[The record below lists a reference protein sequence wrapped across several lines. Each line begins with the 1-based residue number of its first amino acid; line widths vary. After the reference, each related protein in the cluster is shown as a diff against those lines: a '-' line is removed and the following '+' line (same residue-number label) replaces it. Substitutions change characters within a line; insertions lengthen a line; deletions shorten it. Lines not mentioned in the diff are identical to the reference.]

1 MFARIAAGL
10 KPLLVIVLAFLVA
23 ASPALAAPS
32 ASIDVSP
39 DRLAIGDTAVV
50 TIRFSEPVTGF
61 DLSDMSAAMGTLSAL
76 ATSDN
81 ITWVSTYTPSASVTR
96 ANNLIIL
103 DDSNVSYSSGD
114 PGVGIITSNNFAIDT
129 DRPTATIVMANSTLI
144 AGETSSVM
152 IIFSEPVTGLTRT
165 DVSAPNGNLS
175 EFLTGDGGVSWTATF
190 TPDPVFDT
198 TNVMTLANSG
208 VADLAGNPGIGATNS
223 GNYTINAV
231 RPTATIVVADAV
243 LAIGKTS
250 DVTVTFSEAVSG
262 FSNADLTVA
271 NGTLSNVVSSDG
283 GITWEAI
290 LTPSLDVTDTS
301 NVITLDNS
309 GVINAYGNH
318 GTGTTDSNNYVIDT
332 VRPTATVAVS
342 PATLQDGDTAQ
353 VTITFS
359 EAVSGFAISDLSVAN
374 GTLSP
379 VSSGDGGITWTS
391 TFTPAAGA
399 LFDNN
404 QVSLSLT
411 GVTDLAGN
419 LGDGTAVSN
428 SFSLNVPTI
437 VPAPGALSAIAGMP
451 FSQTFTGAG
460 GLGGYGFT
468 LVSSSLPAELTFS
481 GGVLSGTPLSQ
492 GVSTLSI
499 IMTAAGGYTSPLYT
513 YTLTVAPSSLAI
525 TPPVLPEP
533 MKGVAYNHTLSATGG
548 VAPYNYSLT
557 SGELPGGITLA
568 PSGLLSGVPTGEGAY
583 DFTIQVTDSNG
594 QTATRSYTGVM
605 GAVTLTPET
614 LPDGMAGMPYAQALT
629 ATGGTAPYSFAVSAG
644 ALPEG
649 LVLSADGTLS
659 GTPAQSGTF
668 AFTAQASDALGA
680 RGTRGYT
687 LAIGVNAELVRE
699 RFDELGQGFVETR
712 MGLLS
717 SGIELPGLADRRNLS
732 GRPGTVSASNS
743 GNTQVLAF
751 ATSLAEI
758 NAAGGAAE
766 ALALAGADTEQPF
779 NVWLDTRLTLH
790 ARTEETEHWGEFAL
804 VSGGADYL
812 FADNVLVGA
821 ALYGDWMS
829 DQSHDSLVEGRG
841 FLAGPYVSIGLAQ
854 DVTFDASLL
863 YGRSSNDISA
873 QVLGLDYAGQFDTDR
888 LLFKAKLE
896 GTWAAD
902 ALTIRPN
909 ATFVLMN
916 ERAGDYLVSAPGGVS
931 VAVPGFEKTDYR
943 IGLGATFEYAYLL
956 DNGAELTPQLGIS
969 LAGGNGGDSGAGLF
983 SQAYGKLSAGMVLA
997 NGPWRVGGK
1006 AEIDLSTRG
1015 ERAVSAKGTFG
1026 VAF

>member
-61 DLSDMSAAMGTLSAL
+61 DISDMSVATGTLSAL

-81 ITWVSTYTPSASVTR
+81 ITWVSTYTPSASVTQ
-96 ANNLIIL
+96 ANNSISL
-103 DDSNVSYSSGD
+103 DGSNVSYSSGD
-114 PGVGIITSNNFAIDT
+114 PGVGTITSNNFAIDT
-129 DRPTATIVMANSTLI
+129 RRPTATIALDNTALV
-144 AGETSSVM
+144 AGSTSSVT
-152 IIFSEPVTGLTRT
+152 ITFSEPVTGLTRS

-175 EFLTGDGGVSWTATF
+175 EFLTEDGGVSWTATF

-208 VADLAGNPGIGATNS
+208 VVDLAGNTGSGTTNS
-223 GNYTINAV
+223 GNYMIDAV
-231 RPTATIVVADAV
+231 RPIATIVVADAA

-290 LTPSLDVTDTS
+290 LTPSLDVTDPT
-301 NVITLDNS
+301 NVLTLDNT
-309 GVINAYGNH
+309 GVINASGNL
-318 GTGTTDSNNYVIDT
+318 GIGTTDSNNYSIDT
-332 VRPTATVAVS
+332 LRPTAIIVVS

-359 EAVSGFAISDLSVAN
+359 EAVNGFAISDLSVAN
-374 GTLSP
+374 GMLSSL
-379 VSSGDGGITWTS
+379 SSSDGGITWTS
-391 TFTPAAGA
+391 TFTPAAGIV
-399 LFDNN
+399 FDNN
-404 QVSLSLT
+404 QISLSLT
-411 GVTDLAGN
+411 GVRDFSGN
-419 LGDGTAVSN
+419 VGDGTAVSN

-437 VPAPGALSAIAGMP
+437 VPAPGALSAVAGMP

-468 LVSSSLPAELTFS
+468 LVSSTLPAELTFS

-568 PSGLLSGVPTGEGAY
+568 PSGLLSGVPAGEGAY

-644 ALPEG
+644 ALPQG

-680 RGTRGYT
+680 RGTRGYS

-766 ALALAGADTEQPF
+766 ALAGADTEQPF

-790 ARTEETEHWGEFAL
+790 ARTDETEHWGEFAL

-829 DQSHDSLVEGRG
+829 DQSDDSLVEGRG

-916 ERAGDYLVSAPGGVS
+916 ERAGDYLVSAPDGAS

-956 DNGAELTPQLGIS
+956 DHGAELTPQLGIS

-997 NGPWRVGGK
+997 NGAWRVGGK

>member
-10 KPLLVIVLAFLVA
+10 KPLLVVALAFLVA

-61 DLSDMSAAMGTLSAL
+61 DISDMSVATGTLSAL

-129 DRPTATIVMANSTLI
+129 DRPTATIVMASSTLI

-175 EFLTGDGGVSWTATF
+175 EFLTEDGGVSWTATF

-332 VRPTATVAVS
+332 VRPTAAVAVS

-353 VTITFS
+353 VTLTFS
-359 EAVSGFAISDLSVAN
+359 EAVSGFATSDLTVAN
-374 GTLSP
+374 GTLSS

-437 VPAPGALSAIAGMP
+437 VPAPGALSAVVGMP
-451 FSQTFTGAG
+451 FSQTFTGSG
-460 GLGGYGFT
+460 GLDGYDFT
-468 LVSSSLPAELTFS
+468 LVSSTLPSGWTFA

-492 GVSTLSI
+492 GTYTVTI
-499 IMTAAGGYTSPLYT
+499 VMTAAGGYTSPLHT
-513 YTLTVAPSSLAI
+513 YTLTAVAPTFAI
-525 TPPVLPEP
+525 APAALPVP
-533 MKGVAYNHTLSATGG
+533 MKGVAYNQPLSATGG
-548 VAPYNYSLT
+548 VAPYSYSW
-557 SGELPGGITLA
+557 SGEICPPG
-568 PSGLLSGVPTGEGAY
+568 SRCRHRV
-583 DFTIQVTDSNG
+583 F
-594 QTATRSYTGVM
+594 
-605 GAVTLTPET
+605 
-614 LPDGMAGMPYAQALT
+614 
-629 ATGGTAPYSFAVSAG
+629 
-644 ALPEG
+644 
-649 LVLSADGTLS
+649 
-659 GTPAQSGTF
+659 
-668 AFTAQASDALGA
+668 
-680 RGTRGYT
+680 
-687 LAIGVNAELVRE
+687 
-699 RFDELGQGFVETR
+699 
-712 MGLLS
+712 
-717 SGIELPGLADRRNLS
+717 
-732 GRPGTVSASNS
+732 
-743 GNTQVLAF
+743 
-751 ATSLAEI
+751 
-758 NAAGGAAE
+758 
-766 ALALAGADTEQPF
+766 
-779 NVWLDTRLTLH
+779 
-790 ARTEETEHWGEFAL
+790 
-804 VSGGADYL
+804 
-812 FADNVLVGA
+812 
-821 ALYGDWMS
+821 
-829 DQSHDSLVEGRG
+829 
-841 FLAGPYVSIGLAQ
+841 
-854 DVTFDASLL
+854 
-863 YGRSSNDISA
+863 
-873 QVLGLDYAGQFDTDR
+873 
-888 LLFKAKLE
+888 
-896 GTWAAD
+896 
-902 ALTIRPN
+902 
-909 ATFVLMN
+909 
-916 ERAGDYLVSAPGGVS
+916 YLVCRLPTV
-931 VAVPGFEKTDYR
+931 R
-943 IGLGATFEYAYLL
+943 
-956 DNGAELTPQLGIS
+956 TPS
-969 LAGGNGGDSGAGLF
+969 PSN
-983 SQAYGKLSAGMVLA
+983 
-997 NGPWRVGGK
+997 
-1006 AEIDLSTRG
+1006 
-1015 ERAVSAKGTFG
+1015 
-1026 VAF
+1026 

>member
-10 KPLLVIVLAFLVA
+10 KPLLVIALAFLVA
-23 ASPALAAPS
+23 GPATAAPS

-61 DLSDMSAAMGTLSAL
+61 DLSDMSVAMGTLAAL
-76 ATSDN
+76 TTSDN
-81 ITWVSTYTPSASVTR
+81 ITWVSTYTPSASVTQ
-96 ANNLIIL
+96 ANNSISL
-103 DDSNVSYSSGD
+103 DDSNVSYASGD
-114 PGVGIITSNNFAIDT
+114 PGVGTITSNNFAIDT
-129 DRPTATIVMANSTLI
+129 HRPTATIGLDNTALV
-144 AGETSSVM
+144 AGSTSSVT
-152 IIFSEPVTGLTRT
+152 ITFSEPVTGLTRS
-165 DVSAPNGNLS
+165 DVSAPNGSLS
-175 EFLTGDGGVSWTATF
+175 EFSTADGGISWTATF
-190 TPDPVFDT
+190 TPDPVLDT
-198 TNVMTLANSG
+198 TNVMTLTNSG
-208 VADLAGNPGIGATNS
+208 VADLAGNTGSGTTNS
-223 GNYTINAV
+223 GNYMINAV
-231 RPTATIVVADAV
+231 RPTATIVVADPT
-243 LAIGKTS
+243 LSIGETS
-250 DVTVTFSEAVSG
+250 EVTVTFSEAVSG
-262 FSNADLTVA
+262 FSNALLSVS
-271 NGTLSNVVSSDG
+271 NGTLDNMGSVDG
-283 GITWEAI
+283 GVTWKAF
-290 LTPSLDVTDTS
+290 LTPAVGVNDTS

-309 GVINAYGNH
+309 GVMNAFGNH
-318 GTGTTDSNNYVIDT
+318 GIGTTDSNNYVIDT
-332 VRPTATVAVS
+332 LRPTAIIVVS

-359 EAVSGFAISDLSVAN
+359 EAVNGFAISDLSVAN
-374 GTLSP
+374 GMLSSL
-379 VSSGDGGITWTS
+379 SSSDGGITWTS
-391 TFTPAAGA
+391 TFTPAAGVV
-399 LFDNN
+399 FDNN
-404 QVSLSLT
+404 QISLSLT
-411 GVTDLAGN
+411 AVADLSGNAGN
-419 LGDGTAVSN
+419 GTAMSN
-428 SFSLNVPTI
+428 FFSLNVPTI
-437 VPAPGALSAIAGMP
+437 VPAPGALSAVAGMP
-451 FSQTFTGAG
+451 FSHTFTGAG

-468 LVSSSLPAELTFS
+468 LVSSTLPAELTFS

-492 GVSTLSI
+492 GASTLTI
-499 IMTAAGGYTSPLYT
+499 IMTAAGGYTSPPYT

-525 TPPVLPEP
+525 TPPMLPQP
-533 MKGVAYNHTLSATGG
+533 MKGVAYNYTLSATGG

-583 DFTIQVTDSNG
+583 GFTIQVTDANG

-605 GAVTLTPET
+605 GAVTLTPEI
-614 LPDGMAGMPYAQALT
+614 LPDGMAGVPYTQALT

-644 ALPEG
+644 VLPAGLAL
-649 LVLSADGTLS
+649 STDGTLS

-680 RGTRGYT
+680 RGTRGYS
-687 LAIGVNAELVRE
+687 LAIGINAELVRE
-699 RFDELGQGFVETR
+699 RFDELGQGFVEAR
-712 MGLLS
+712 IGLLS

-732 GRPGTVSASNS
+732 GRPGTVTASNS

-766 ALALAGADTEQPF
+766 ALAGGDSEQLPF

-790 ARTEETEHWGEFAL
+790 ARTDETERWGEFAL
-804 VSGGADYL
+804 LSGGADYL
-812 FADNVLVGA
+812 FADNMLVGA

-841 FLAGPYVSIGLAQ
+841 FLAGPYVSIVLAQ
-854 DVTFDASLL
+854 DVTFDASLF

-969 LAGGNGGDSGAGLF
+969 LAGGNGGDSGAGPF

-997 NGPWRVGGK
+997 NGAWRVGGK